1 MNRAN
6 NTSSS
11 GGGGGFFKMVIGIII
26 LIAIVI
32 GLYYLY
38 DFLYGSSLAKSSVS
52 ILNGTPNMSTATANV
67 STVAGTGQAVSLTN
81 LTGLLD
87 GGQYSA
93 SMWVY
98 VSDTKGFNK
107 AGGAPLAHLL
117 EISNNRF
124 SDTTKGNTLLFVGL
138 NPVNGSII
146 VRQSSSDTTEV
157 IDNAMGITGTTSTK
171 YPLESLINN
180 YSTDT
185 KFSNS
190 DDRCDIINGIE
201 YQRWILISVVGNG
214 RTLDVYVDGKLARS
228 CIYKGTFALG
238 STAGTGQ
245 AIVGYNNKG
254 NLKGF
259 FSKGE
264 FYNYALTPDQ
274 VWGNYQAGPGG
285 GSFNLTEFF
294 SSLFN
299 INVKFQSTSGLNA

>member
-6 NTSSS
+6 NSAPS
-11 GGGGGFFKMVIGIII
+11 GGGVFKMGVGLIIF
-26 LIAIVI
+26 IAIVI

-38 DFLYGSSLAKSSVS
+38 DFLYGSTLAKASVS
-52 ILNGTPNMSTATANV
+52 ILSGTPSMSKATVNV
-67 STVAGTGQAVSLTN
+67 STVTGTGQAVSKTD
-81 LTGLLD
+81 LTGVLD
-87 GGQYSA
+87 GGQYST
-93 SMWVY
+93 SMWIY

-107 AGGAPLAHLL
+107 AGGANLAHLL

-124 SDTTKGNTLLFVGL
+124 SASTKGNTLLFVGL
-138 NPVNGSII
+138 NPTNGTLV
-146 VRQSSSDTTEV
+146 VRQSSSDPTEV
-157 IDNAMGITGTTSTK
+157 IDNAMASGSATTATK
-171 YPLESLINN
+171 YPLESLISQ

-201 YQRWILISVVGNG
+201 YQRWILVSVVGNG
-214 RTLDVYVDGKLARS
+214 RTLDVYIDGKLARS
-228 CIYKGTFALG
+228 CIYKGSFALG

-245 AIVGYNNKG
+245 AIVGYNNSG

-274 VWGNYQAGPGG
+274 IWANYQAGPGG
-285 GSFNLTEFF
+285 TFSFSDFFSTLFNL
-294 SSLFN
+294 
-299 INVKFQSTSGLNA
+299 NVSFQSSAGLNDA